1 MCMLLVETGR
11 RGATQFIVVECIVD
25 RLIEFSHNN
34 KQILSDV
41 WMSEQHVVGTRG

>member
-1 MCMLLVETGR
+1 VCMLLVETGR
-11 RGATQFIVVECIVD
+11 RGATQFTVVECIVD
-25 RLIEFSHNN
+25 RLIEFSHN